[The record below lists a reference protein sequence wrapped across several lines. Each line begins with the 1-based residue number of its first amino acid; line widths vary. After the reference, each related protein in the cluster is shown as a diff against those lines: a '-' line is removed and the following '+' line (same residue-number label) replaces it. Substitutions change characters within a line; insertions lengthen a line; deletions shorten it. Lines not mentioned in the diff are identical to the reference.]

1 MGLASGSALA
11 AATILALSLTDG
23 IKMTRLLD
31 VFDIFFH
38 LSTLGK
44 AQTDDSAHITPPT
57 GAFQPVASQ
66 RFGALA
72 KDRRNLALRASSL
85 ANDLPI

>member
-1 MGLASGSALA
+1 MA

-38 LSTLGK
+38 LSSLGK
-44 AQTDDSAHITPPT
+44 AQTDDSAHTT
-57 GAFQPVASQ
+57 TVYKRHLVQRAALGNQSNHSQ
-66 RFGALA
+66 LV
-72 KDRRNLALRASSL
+72 
-85 ANDLPI
+85 I

>member
-38 LSTLGK
+38 LSSLGK
-44 AQTDDSAHITPPT
+44 TQTDDSAHITT
-57 GAFQPVASQ
+57 IYKRHLILESQEATRSCNAS
-66 RFGALA
+66 
-72 KDRRNLALRASSL
+72 
-85 ANDLPI
+85 

>member
-38 LSTLGK
+38 LSSLGK
-44 AQTDDSAHITPPT
+44 AQADGSAHITT
-57 GAFQPVASQ
+57 IKAY
-66 RFGALA
+66 
-72 KDRRNLALRASSL
+72 
-85 ANDLPI
+85 